1 MKGCIARRLRGRLR
15 VYASDSLRLKL
26 SISSSRVQNGVVGE
40 PGERFKVGVS
50 GKSLV
55 PLVSSGTENGHGRY
69 ARRSKRSRD
78 AFHGECIQR
87 ERRPRDRC
95 RDIMPPKQKRA
106 VALAV
111 RKVLKG
117 MSVARALLET
127 NNPCGERNLRKHVAR
142 ARQSSGGGP
151 STSSR
156 PNVVSGKARVARR
169 NSRQVSVD
177 NQAHVE
183 KQKVASEAFKE
194 ATTAYSDSQRRLSAE
209 AVAKAAN
216 VAFEL
221 TPSRQITSRRIRN
234 AVQQGR
240 AGASP
245 VRRGPKALHPKA
257 VLAATSALV
266 SLKQAHGGTS
276 SSRDVKE
283 TLLALTNAKALPTAD
298 PTNRANHLLKRLK
311 SECVNM
317 NHSSLR
323 RVEAHRY
330 DWADHDKY
338 SSWFDDWREFALK
351 HKIATRNADGGISF
365 SETIKRR
372 IINMDE
378 TELSFCASKRGGKHP
393 QNNVIVNSSLPQPG
407 HRGTKAM
414 CSHTTGVFITSAAG
428 EVGPVFIIES
438 SRAKEVDKR
447 HIHAEM
453 LLGLPR
459 VVAQFGHAEPQTFEA
474 TIASTTNGSMETGLW
489 GQYLDACVYP
499 LFPDLSPNNPAV
511 LFVDG
516 GPGRLE
522 NIDALIKAQ
531 RAGLHIF
538 PLFPNGS
545 AYAQP
550 NDQIYGTLKLK
561 IYHKM
566 DKLERE
572 KGVSL
577 SRRSLGEI
585 LNGTPEDPL
594 NDRPFSSTFTRTN
607 ILSAWQ
613 AVGAV
618 PFTRASLRNAPL
630 RDPSSAAGTLQELNK
645 HLSECE
651 ALGIDVSRVREDA
664 SKYVESFDAPRVAPP
679 LLEDTELQ
687 KIVSMRRPTSGA
699 LFAAV
704 GAKPLTCPTVLAGLL
719 LRKKDAAQALEAKN
733 EKILANHAHV
743 AKAACTILEA
753 GKEDASLSSQEL
765 DTLLKC
771 GPRAGLSA
779 LKSKAAKLGRWMM
792 VKDDE
797 PWEPSVDHRDGVQNK
812 ELIESQLSQIEGG
825 TATKPT
831 ARISRAL
838 ESMDASEL
846 RALIGHAQALIP
858 KKEGGI

>member
-1 MKGCIARRLRGRLR
+1 
-15 VYASDSLRLKL
+15 
-26 SISSSRVQNGVVGE
+26 
-40 PGERFKVGVS
+40 
-50 GKSLV
+50 
-55 PLVSSGTENGHGRY
+55 
-69 ARRSKRSRD
+69 
-78 AFHGECIQR
+78 
-87 ERRPRDRC
+87 
-95 RDIMPPKQKRA
+95 
-106 VALAV
+106 
-111 RKVLKG
+111 
-117 MSVARALLET
+117 
-127 NNPCGERNLRKHVAR
+127 
-142 ARQSSGGGP
+142 
-151 STSSR
+151 
-156 PNVVSGKARVARR
+156 
-169 NSRQVSVD
+169 
-177 NQAHVE
+177 
-183 KQKVASEAFKE
+183 
-194 ATTAYSDSQRRLSAE
+194 
-209 AVAKAAN
+209 
-216 VAFEL
+216 
-221 TPSRQITSRRIRN
+221 
-234 AVQQGR
+234 
-240 AGASP
+240 
-245 VRRGPKALHPKA
+245 
-257 VLAATSALV
+257 
-266 SLKQAHGGTS
+266 
-276 SSRDVKE
+276 
-283 TLLALTNAKALPTAD
+283 
-298 PTNRANHLLKRLK
+298 
-311 SECVNM
+311 
-317 NHSSLR
+317 
-323 RVEAHRY
+323 
-330 DWADHDKY
+330 
-338 SSWFDDWREFALK
+338 
-351 HKIATRNADGGISF
+351 
-365 SETIKRR
+365 
-372 IINMDE
+372 MDE

-447 HIHAEM
+447 HIQAEM

-651 ALGIDVSRVREDA
+651 ALGIDVQSKGGRIQIRRV
-664 SKYVESFDAPRVAPP
+664 V
-679 LLEDTELQ
+679 
-687 KIVSMRRPTSGA
+687 RR
-699 LFAAV
+699 
-704 GAKPLTCPTVLAGLL
+704 
-719 LRKKDAAQALEAKN
+719 
-733 EKILANHAHV
+733 
-743 AKAACTILEA
+743 AAC
-753 GKEDASLSSQEL
+753 
-765 DTLLKC
+765 
-771 GPRAGLSA
+771 RATTSRGHG
-779 LKSKAAKLGRWMM
+779 AAENC
-792 VKDDE
+792 V
-797 PWEPSVDHRDGVQNK
+797 
-812 ELIESQLSQIEGG
+812 
-825 TATKPT
+825 
-831 ARISRAL
+831 
-838 ESMDASEL
+838 
-846 RALIGHAQALIP
+846 HAQADFGGLVCSRRSQTPYVPHSISRP
-858 KKEGGI
+858 SVEEEGCSASTRGKERKDLGKPCARSKGGLHNPRSRQRGRKPIIAGTRHPSQVQVRTESRAFSSEV